1 MSNRKKNINRD
12 KIYDYTTES
21 TLDMNLLLEVWKV
34 FLENYSNKYLVL
46 SKGNIRILENNYI
59 KLCILNFILKENNKS
74 E

>member
-34 FLENYSNKYLVL
+34 FWKITPTNTLYFPRE
-46 SKGNIRILENNYI
+46 I
-59 KLCILNFILKENNKS
+59 
-74 E
+74 